1 MNLQF
6 RIRVAYEAKNKKIMQ
21 IVKKTPREKIR
32 YMYVYTSTTN
42 LNCRMRVYIVLYT
55 VFRRS

>member
-21 IVKKTPREKIR
+21 IVKKNTERENTI
-32 YMYVYTSTTN
+32 YV
-42 LNCRMRVYIVLYT
+42 
-55 VFRRS
+55 